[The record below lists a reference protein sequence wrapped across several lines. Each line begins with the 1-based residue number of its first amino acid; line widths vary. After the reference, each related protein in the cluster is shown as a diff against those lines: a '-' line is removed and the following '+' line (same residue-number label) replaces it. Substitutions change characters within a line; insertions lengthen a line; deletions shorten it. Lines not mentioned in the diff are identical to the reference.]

1 LNLEI
6 YICNHWYAGPPD
18 VFENVT
24 EVHELEPIGAE
35 IAVTVMAAIGWFVLL
50 GVVVVVILLVYRHKK
65 KKKKH
70 S

>member
-6 YICNHWYAGPPD
+6 CICNQWYAGSP
-18 VFENVT
+18 ENVT
-24 EVHELEPIGAE
+24 EVHELEPIGAD
-35 IAVTVMAAIGWFVLL
+35 IAAIVMAAIGWFVLL

-65 KKKKH
+65 KKKKR